1 MYRYT
6 TSQRPMKSHK
16 NQNTSFKT
24 QYLFQVQIMCM
35 YPSSRAKQNHNTM
48 RAQNTGV
55 GKLQSTWP
63 TVRTGARKRNPE
75 QSVRLVFNIES
86 FLERVNQTVRVF
98 APIIKSTLHSL
109 FIVLIYFES
118 EPFPPNPPVCSEFI
132 VLLNW

>member
-1 MYRYT
+1 MG
-6 TSQRPMKSHK
+6 
-16 NQNTSFKT
+16 
-24 QYLFQVQIMCM
+24 M

-63 TVRTGARKRNPE
+63 TARTGVRKRNPE

-98 APIIKSTLHSL
+98 APIMKSTLHS
-109 FIVLIYFES
+109 VLHY
-118 EPFPPNPPVCSEFI
+118 
-132 VLLNW
+132 LWY